1 MWRLEEEKSCSH
13 FGRSPALPTRRKG
26 RALTAVTSAA
36 LLTFFAGG
44 VTVLGTRIHQPD
56 LAVEPQLSS
65 DQMHKVWAQ
74 IWTASEV
81 EAERCLQFKEDLA
94 RKGM

>member
-1 MWRLEEEKSCSH
+1 
-13 FGRSPALPTRRKG
+13 
-26 RALTAVTSAA
+26 LTSVTNAA

-44 VTVLGTRIHQPD
+44 ITVLGTRVHQPD
-56 LAVEPQLSS
+56 LQIKSQLAS
-65 DQMHKVWAQ
+65 DEMHKAWAQ